1 MKRLPKS
8 KPEIRMP
15 KSERNPKRRKPEK
28 GLIPDV
34 PADIVYKLKGQS
46 MDGSWDCEEQIADYR
61 LREDHP
67 GRPFDLGERTA
78 RFGEE
83 IIRFAQK
90 IPQNSVNNRLIS
102 QCVGAG
108 TSIGANYCEA
118 DDAVSRKE
126 FKKFIGTCRKESKE
140 TKYWLRMIAVAEP
153 SLKQQARQLWREAKE
168 LNLIFGTIFR
178 KP

>member
-1 MKRLPKS
+1 
-8 KPEIRMP
+8 MP
-15 KSERNPKRRKPEK
+15 KSERNPNHKKPEK
-28 GLIPDV
+28 HFPGMLPS
-34 PADIVYKLKGQS
+34 DIVYKLKGRN
-46 MDGSWDCEEQIADYR
+46 MGESWDCEERISDCR
-61 LREDHP
+61 LREDGP
-67 GRPFDLGERTA
+67 GPLFDLGDRTA

-90 IPQNSVNNRLIS
+90 IPQNPVNNRLIS

-126 FKKFIGTCRKESKE
+126 FKKCIGTCRKESKE

-153 SLKQQARQLWREAKE
+153 SLKAEARRLWREAKE